1 MKIAFSTGDTTLE
14 GLLEERFGR
23 APGFLIYDTQSQS
36 CTFIENTQNLNAAQG
51 AGIQSAQ
58 NIAKAGVN
66 VVITGHCGPKAF
78 KVLRTAGIDIYTVS
92 CKTIREALTMF
103 QDNQLLPLKSSDAE
117 SHW

>member
-14 GLLEERFGR
+14 GSLESRFGR
-23 APGFLIYDTQSQS
+23 APGFLIYDTENQS
-36 CTFIENTQNLNAAQG
+36 CICIENTQNLNAAQG

-66 VVITGHCGPKAF
+66 AVITGHCGPKAF
-78 KVLRTAGIDIYTVS
+78 KVLSAAGIDIYTVS
-92 CKTIREALTMF
+92 CKTIREALDLF
-103 QDNQLLPLKSSDAE
+103 QNNQLLPLKSSDTE